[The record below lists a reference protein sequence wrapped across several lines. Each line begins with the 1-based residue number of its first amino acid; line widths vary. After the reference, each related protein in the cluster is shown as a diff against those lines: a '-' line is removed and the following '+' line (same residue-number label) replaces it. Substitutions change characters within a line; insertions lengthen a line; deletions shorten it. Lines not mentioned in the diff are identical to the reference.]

1 MADRTRSLPIP
12 GVRRAWWLREA
23 LLAESQAGGVEP
35 APPLTSETTAD
46 VVIIGGGYT
55 GMWTAY
61 FLSERAPG
69 TRIVLLEQDICGGG
83 PSGRNGGFVHGWWEV
98 LPYLVKRYGP
108 ERGLEAAQAAD
119 EVVDGIGDWCAQ
131 HGVDAW
137 FRKAGYLEA
146 HAFPAQASG
155 FERTAETT
163 TRLGAPGQLVAW
175 DARRGP
181 TGVRLPGVPRRAV
194 DAQRRVHP
202 ARPPGPRPAP
212 RPHRTRGRDLREHPG
227 PADGD
232 GHRRGRPPPGQPSVR
247 VWTDGGSVRAHQ
259 AVLAVNA
266 WAAGWPG
273 HRMRLLA
280 WGSYMVVTEPIPDRL
295 AALGWTGGELL
306 SDTRFTISYFRT
318 TRDGR
323 IAFGAGV
330 GAAGMGGRIDGTY
343 TADRRAVER
352 VVSNF
357 DHLFPM
363 LGDVRFED
371 AWGGPIDI
379 TGHRFPEIGSRDGGR
394 VHYAYGFAGNGAGPS
409 RLAGR
414 VLAALVDDPYDPLA
428 KLAFVGR
435 RQRILPPEPFR
446 FIGARVIRE
455 ALIRRDDALDAG
467 PDPQFPGPHD
477 RPRTGLDGLPVR
489 ALVGKRGHWA
499 LVRPAPSTD
508 RVRVAQPGAEATAL
522 RAEPA
527 GRMGVRAM
535 TRVLVV
541 HHDLDMA
548 DIEVDGLR
556 RCRLRGRPM
565 RRADRGIAVPRPP
578 RGAVLAG
585 GEGRRT
591 RLRRVGIR

>member
-1 MADRTRSLPIP
+1 MADPTRSLPIP

-23 LLAESQAGGVEP
+23 LLAETQAGGVEA

-83 PSGRNGGFVHGWWEV
+83 PSGRNGGFVHGWWET

-119 EVVDGIGDWCAQ
+119 EVVDGIGDWCGQ

-137 FRKAGYLEA
+137 FRKAGYLSA

-155 FERTAETT
+155 FEQTAELTAG
-163 TRLGAPGQLVAW
+163 LGAPGHLLAW
-175 DARRGP
+175 DDAAVQRVCASPAFRDGLFMPSAASIQPARLARGLRRVLLSRGVVIYENTRVRRMETA
-181 TGVRLPGVPRRAV
+181 TGVNWASI
-194 DAQRRVHP
+194 
-202 ARPPGPRPAP
+202 
-212 RPHRTRGRDLREHPG
+212 
-227 PADGD
+227 
-232 GHRRGRPPPGQPSVR
+232 PGQPSVR

-295 AALGWTGGELL
+295 AALGWTGDELL

-330 GAAGMGGRIDGTY
+330 GAAGLGGRIDGVY
-343 TADRRAVER
+343 TADRQAIAR

-357 DHLFPM
+357 DHLLPM
-363 LGDVRFED
+363 LRDVRFED

-394 VHYAYGFAGNGAGPS
+394 VHYAYGFAGNGAGPA

-467 PDPQFPGPHD
+467 LTPSF
-477 RPRTGLDGLPVR
+477 PVR
-489 ALVGKRGHWA
+489 MIA
-499 LVRPAPSTD
+499 
-508 RVRVAQPGAEATAL
+508 RVPGW
-522 RAEPA
+522 
-527 GRMGVRAM
+527 MGYRFE
-535 TRVLVV
+535 
-541 HHDLDMA
+541 H
-548 DIEVDGLR
+548 
-556 RCRLRGRPM
+556 
-565 RRADRGIAVPRPP
+565 
-578 RGAVLAG
+578 
-585 GEGRRT
+585 
-591 RLRRVGIR
+591 

>member
-1 MADRTRSLPIP
+1 MA
-12 GVRRAWWLREA
+12 EA
-23 LLAESQAGGVEP
+23 HAGGVEP

-55 GMWTAY
+55 GMWTAF

-146 HAFPAQASG
+146 HAFPVQASG

-175 DARRGP
+175 DHDAVQRVCASPAFRDGLFMPSAASIQPARLARGLRRVLIERGVVIYENTRVRRMETA
-181 TGVRLPGVPRRAV
+181 TGVA
-194 DAQRRVHP
+194 A
-202 ARPPGPRPAP
+202 
-212 RPHRTRGRDLREHPG
+212 T
-227 PADGD
+227 
-232 GHRRGRPPPGQPSVR
+232 PGQPSVR

-343 TADRRAVER
+343 TADRHAVER

-363 LGDVRFED
+363 LGRRPFRGRLGRTDRH
-371 AWGGPIDI
+371 
-379 TGHRFPEIGSRDGGR
+379 HRPPLPGNR
-394 VHYAYGFAGNGAGPS
+394 VT
-409 RLAGR
+409 
-414 VLAALVDDPYDPLA
+414 
-428 KLAFVGR
+428 GR
-435 RQRILPPEPFR
+435 RP
-446 FIGARVIRE
+446 
-455 ALIRRDDALDAG
+455 
-467 PDPQFPGPHD
+467 
-477 RPRTGLDGLPVR
+477 RPL
-489 ALVGKRGHWA
+489 
-499 LVRPAPSTD
+499 
-508 RVRVAQPGAEATAL
+508 RVRVRGQRGGAVAPGRPDPGRPGGRSL
-522 RAEPA
+522 RPA
-527 GRMGVRAM
+527 G
-535 TRVLVV
+535 TP
-541 HHDLDMA
+541 
-548 DIEVDGLR
+548 
-556 RCRLRGRPM
+556 CLRGTAAADPAA
-565 RRADRGIAVPRPP
+565 RAIPLHRGAGHP
-578 RGAVLAG
+578 RGADPAG
-585 GEGRRT
+585 
-591 RLRRVGIR
+591 